1 MKVTDSVDS
10 FYTRVT
16 GLISKLKSYGENI
29 EEIRVVEK
37 FRRSLPQIIE
47 SLVITLE
54 ENKYVSQFT
63 LDELQTSLINHE
75 HRINRSN
82 TSLEDTFVAQSSIS
96 HGRGTGRYNSRGR
109 GISFLRGGH
118 NKSPANVSSRGEN
131 HNPSHPK
138 WSEV

>member
-29 EEIRVVEK
+29 EEIRVVEI
-37 FRRSLPQIIE
+37 FCRSLPQIIE

-54 ENKYVSQFT
+54 ENKDMSQFN
-63 LDELQTSLINHE
+63 LDELQASLINHE

-82 TSLEDTFVAQSSIS
+82 TSLEDTFVAQSSVS
-96 HGRGTGRYNSRGR
+96 HGRGTGRYNSRGK
-109 GISFLRGGH
+109 GISSSRGGH
-118 NKSPANVSSRGEN
+118 GRNPMNVAG
-131 HNPSHPK
+131 
-138 WSEV
+138 

>member
-1 MKVTDSVDS
+1 MRVTDSVKS
-10 FYTRVT
+10 FYTRVN
-16 GLISKLKSYGENI
+16 GLINKLKYHGENI

-82 TSLEDTFVAQSSIS
+82 TSLEDTFVAQSSVS

-109 GISFLRGGH
+109 GISFLRGVH
-118 NKSPANVSSRGEN
+118 NNSPTNVVGRGKN
-131 HNPSHPK
+131 QNPS
-138 WSEV
+138 